1 MGGRLETTRRRAA
14 APALKSAGAIQKMT
28 WDDLKVALAV
38 GRAGSLA
45 RAAEVLGVDPATV
58 SRRITAL
65 ETALGAI
72 LFTRTKLGVV
82 PTDAGSAVIGRA
94 TEIEHRTLLMEE
106 EIAAINTAKGAVRV
120 AGGMWTMARMAGV
133 AAPLLRAL
141 HPDLSLRLV
150 ACRPPVDLPSG
161 LPTVSLFFEASP
173 RENEFSITLGQT
185 PYALF
190 APAGADVDALPLL
203 SHRNED
209 GPARAPDRWASR
221 EASNHAATPLMA
233 TDSLILREAIRAGL
247 GKGLLPLCLAKDDPK
262 LRRVGAAEPDL
273 TRPLQMHVHPD
284 IIQFVRVRTLIDALR
299 ANFDVIFGAGE
310 AAAAPL
316 ADTADAVL
324 KFPA

>member
-1 MGGRLETTRRRAA
+1 MAARAENTRKRTA
-14 APALKSAGAIQKMT
+14 APSVKSTGTVQRLT

-82 PTDAGSAVIGRA
+82 PTDAGRTVIGRA
-94 TEIEHRTLLMEE
+94 SEIEHRTLLMEE
-106 EIAAINTAKGAVRV
+106 EITAINTAKGAVRV
-120 AGGMWTMARMAGV
+120 AGGMWTMMRMAGV
-133 AAPLLRAL
+133 GAPLLRAA

-161 LPTVSLFFEASP
+161 LPTVSLFFEAPP
-173 RENEFSITLGQT
+173 RESEFSITLGEA
-185 PYALF
+185 PYAIY
-190 APAGADVDALPLL
+190 APADTDPETLPLL

-209 GPARAPDRWASR
+209 GPARAPDKWASGM
-221 EASNHAATPLMA
+221 AGDHSMMPLMA
-233 TDSLILREAIRAGL
+233 TDSLMLREAIRAGL
-247 GKGLLPLCLAKDDPK
+247 GKALLPMCLAQGD
-262 LRRVGAAEPDL
+262 RQIQRVGGGAPDL

-284 IIQFVRVRTLIDALR
+284 IIQIMRVRTLIDVLR
-299 ANFDVIFGAGE
+299 ANFATIFGIPKDSQSVPS
-310 AAAAPL
+310 APHSG
-316 ADTADAVL
+316 VL